1 MTVTISNLFLR
12 ITINQSTCLL
22 SFHIFPEFT
31 DVAINIG
38 LVSNVILS
46 NMKRM
51 IFEKI

>member
-22 SFHIFPEFT
+22 SFHISPEFT

-38 LVSNVILS
+38 LVSNVTLS
-46 NMKRM
+46 DVK
-51 IFEKI
+51 KI